1 MIAFLMVNGYNL
13 VMNDDTLFGRMIE
26 ACITEDMTEQQ
37 MAEDLDAFV
46 FDLDRGIPSVQ
57 VKALILP
64 DSY

>member
-46 FDLDRGIPSVQ
+46 FDLD
-57 VKALILP
+57 
-64 DSY
+64 